1 MNTEHILQQV
11 KDHGFFVFDLDS
23 ASISQIENIDTSEF
37 EDGFYINDKKQIQ
50 LFSNSLTL
58 SSVVK
63 RSETYIRTQ
72 CNNQNSIHVSRV
84 VEGGSKEKY
93 RTHFDSHILTL
104 VVPILMPND
113 GVELRGQ
120 LYLVPNLRKTPQND
134 VHNLITKLM
143 AFRFRGEKNFCRL
156 QSLANF
162 QKIDLKVGQAILFNG
177 NRSLHGNIENLS
189 KKKRITFIY
198 HMTDPFPNGV
208 GFWVR
213 KLRGFIGTRTK

>member
-1 MNTEHILQQV
+1 MDTNHILQKV
-11 KDHGFFVFDLDS
+11 KDHGFCIFDLDS
-23 ASISQIENIDTSEF
+23 ETVRMIENIDTGQLK
-37 EDGFYINDKKQIQ
+37 DGFYIDNKKQIE
-50 LFSNSLTL
+50 LFSNSTTL

-63 RSETYIRTQ
+63 SSQDYISTL
-72 CNNQNSIHVSRV
+72 NYNQNSIHVSRV

-113 GVELRGQ
+113 GPKLRGQ

-134 VHNLITKLM
+134 VHNLITKLF
-143 AFRFRGEKNFCRL
+143 AFRFRGEKNFTRVKALPGFQMFDL
-156 QSLANF
+156 Q
-162 QKIDLKVGQAILFNG
+162 VGQAILFNG

-198 HMTDPFPNGV
+198 HMTDPFPRGV
-208 GFWVR
+208 GYWVR
-213 KLRGFIGTRTK
+213 KIRRLIGTRAK